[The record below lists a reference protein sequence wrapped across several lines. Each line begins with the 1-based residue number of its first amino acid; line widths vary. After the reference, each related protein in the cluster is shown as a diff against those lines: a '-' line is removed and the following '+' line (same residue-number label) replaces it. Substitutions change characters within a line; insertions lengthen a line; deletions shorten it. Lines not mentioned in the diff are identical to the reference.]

1 MGSLL
6 ANTFLC
12 QDDDAV
18 GVADRRQPMSNDQR
32 RPVMGQILQSLL
44 YFPLCLVVQGR
55 RRFVQ
60 NKDRRIFKE
69 NAGNSQAL
77 FLPFRQLDAP
87 FCRWRCRIRRAT
99 S

>member
-18 GVADRRQPMSNDQR
+18 GMADRRQPMRNDQR
-32 RPVMGQILQSLL
+32 RPVMRQMLDR
-44 YFPLCLVVQGR
+44 LVLFALMFGFHCR

-60 NKDRRIFKE
+60 NKDGRIFKE

-77 FLPFRQLDAP
+77 LLP
-87 FCRWRCRIRRAT
+87 